1 MSKNESEYLESCPQF
16 SVTEAL
22 NVRQK
27 EEGDKAGEESCI

>member
-1 MSKNESEYLESCPQF
+1 MSKNESEYLESYLQF